1 MEDGSCTHRKSY
13 SLKLLSASKPPRNTK
28 ESEEL
33 RSSAGVQGAGPLASA
48 ERADSPSAEG
58 WREFQREEGNAS
70 QCMVPF
76 LSSRNQASTSS
87 ACNSGAGDCPF
98 TASSPHWSSK
108 VTRRRAR
115 SLPRPLCKVRT
126 CVGR

>member
-76 LSSRNQASTSS
+76 LSLRITPRRPQLVTLEARGTHSR
-87 ACNSGAGDCPF
+87 
-98 TASSPHWSSK
+98 SPHP
-108 VTRRRAR
+108 T
-115 SLPRPLCKVRT
+115 
-126 CVGR
+126 